1 MKNHLSPGQRV
12 PAGAGGE
19 DRMGGAAGVTARV
32 TARPAPRETGC
43 CHLVVWE
50 PRPPKGWGV
59 QGNGERKNTRGIQG
73 ELPEEKKNNNKKQ

>member
-12 PAGAGGE
+12 PAAAGGE
-19 DRMGGAAGVTARV
+19 DRAGGAAGVTARV

-59 QGNGERKNTRGIQG
+59 QGNGEGKNTRGIQG
-73 ELPEEKKNNNKKQ
+73 ELAEEKEK